1 MKKIF
6 LLMLTFFAVSGSA
19 QAQDKVLYKE
29 AIRCLNVE
37 LDGSETLRVTGF
49 GRNRR
54 DAKEQAKK
62 NSVYVV
68 LFQGVKDGNKGCNM
82 RPLIEEMGAREKYAG
97 YFDRFFQDGGEY
109 SNYVSLKDT
118 RWGSKNKSKNK
129 IGAAYEMTVRVL
141 RSQLK
146 TRLQDD
152 GIIR

>member
-1 MKKIF
+1 MARITRKYSDF
-6 LLMLTFFAVSGSA
+6 
-19 QAQDKVLYKE
+19 
-29 AIRCLNVE
+29 
-37 LDGSETLRVTGF
+37 SETLRITGF

-54 DAKEQAKK
+54 DAKEQAMK

-82 RPLIEEMGAREKYAG
+82 RPLIEETGAREKYNG

-109 SNYVSLKDT
+109 KNYVSLKDT
-118 RWGSKNKSKNK
+118 RWGSKNK

>member
-1 MKKIF
+1 
-6 LLMLTFFAVSGSA
+6 MLTFFAVSGSA
-19 QAQDKVLYKE
+19 QAQDKVLYKD

-68 LFQGVKDGNKGCNM
+68 LFQGVKDGNRGCNM
-82 RPLIEEMGAREKYAG
+82 RPLIEETGAREKYAG

-146 TRLQDD
+146 TRLQED

>member
-1 MKKIF
+1 MKKLF
-6 LLMLTFFAVSGSA
+6 LLMLTFIAVSGTA
-19 QAQDKVLYKE
+19 KAQDKVLYKE
-29 AIRCLNVE
+29 TVRCLNVE
-37 LDGSETLRVTGF
+37 LDGSETLRITGF

-54 DAKEQAKK
+54 DAKEQAMK

-68 LFQGVKDGNKGCNM
+68 IFQGVKDGNKGCNM
-82 RPLIEEMGAREKYAG
+82 RPLIEETGAREKYEG
-97 YFDRFFQDGGEY
+97 YFDRFFADDGEY
-109 SNYVSLKDT
+109 RNYVSLKDT

-146 TRLQDD
+146 TRLQND